1 MRLNSSKGGLI
12 GILIIILVLSTLLVL
27 SLRRE
32 EIGSP
37 VYLAKN
43 EHPALFQSTE
53 SRGKTM
59 IFNFGVICEE
69 PFKELEI
76 RFANMFMSPEPDFVD
91 PDFVPNAS
99 DPLTIMESRKDI
111 QMIKESLGNVTIP
124 FDSIEVETVAGN
136 VTNKKTYRGIVY
148 DFSRTLGLFVE
159 PSILDQ
165 IPEVF
170 AVLMSEDGEVIY
182 FTGIPDFFYERE
194 ENIKYLSIHYN
205 QNETTYEEKTDLLID
220 VTPVGQ
226 APRIGS
232 LIFEDTGKDDQVLFQ
247 MNVESRLRT
256 LPETIEQVP
265 FRRFIVHYI
274 RAYANGKLEVS
285 EFNMIPMEATGWNV

>member
-1 MRLNSSKGGLI
+1 LRLNSSKGGLI